1 MSAAAAGSLSF
12 TPFIPLL
19 PFKSF
24 TLDCD
29 CDGDRCRIRLRG
41 SDGGAGDASLNGSG
55 CGGNRGGILGVLG
68 VEAKGRREMN
78 RVAGIEIPGGGIGG
92 AGHGFSLGIYV
103 TDLGIGI
110 ARWAS
115 QSFAVRRPSV
125 VAAPTE
131 VRDAFA
137 ELAGDGRRQPG
148 VDVFEAALP
157 RVALGGGV
165 ELQEPLPALARGAG
179 ARIEEQVRFGG

>member
-1 MSAAAAGSLSF
+1 MPPLLAIRLLLPLF
-12 TPFIPLL
+12 PLL
-19 PFKSF
+19 PFESF

-41 SDGGAGDASLNGSG
+41 CDGGASDASLNGGGRSG
-55 CGGNRGGILGVLG
+55 DWRGVLCVFG
-68 VEAKGRREMN
+68 VEAEGRREMN

-148 VDVFEAALP
+148 VDVLEAAVP
-157 RVALGGGV
+157 GVALGGGV